1 MLWVIS
7 SITTQP
13 WGKDKFKFV
22 AIMPFVEIPS
32 IKTVSNKSCQ
42 LDKYAQGKKT
52 ETVAQAQKFD
62 KGKVPLIRSG
72 KRCMSWKGL

>member
-1 MLWVIS
+1 MSNKLNYNS
-7 SITTQP
+7 AL
-13 WGKDKFKFV
+13 GKDKFKFV

-52 ETVAQAQKFD
+52 EIVAQAQKFD

-72 KRCMSWKGL
+72 KRCMS